1 MVTIRNNHL
10 EAVINP
16 KGAELVSLK
25 NEEGNEYIW
34 EGNPEF
40 WGKHSP
46 VLFPIVGAL
55 KNDTY
60 IYHDKEYNLPRHGFA
75 RDNEFTVKEQQLDN
89 IVFSLKAND
98 ATKKVYP
105 FDFELELKY
114 TLGIT
119 SLTVEYTVYNNGDE
133 KMPFS
138 IGAHPAFALPGNFED
153 YSLNFEKEEKLTSYP
168 LQENLLSPTT
178 VAVPTV
184 GKKLNLNHSLFVD
197 DALVFKQLN
206 SKMVTIE
213 KNDEVLLKVHFED
226 FPHLGIW
233 TKPGAPFLCI
243 EPWQGYADSINATGN
258 IFDKEGIVVLGE
270 KEKLSKR
277 FSIEVLC

>member
-25 NEEGNEYIW
+25 NKEGKEYMW

-60 IYHDKEYNLPRHGFA
+60 IYNDKEYKLSRHGFA
-75 RDNEFTVKEQQLDN
+75 RDNEFTVKEKQLDN
-89 IVFSLKAND
+89 VVFSLKAND
-98 ATKKVYP
+98 DTKQVYP

-114 TLGIT
+114 RLGIT
-119 SLTVEYTVYNNGDE
+119 SLIIEYTVYNNGSE

-168 LQENLLSPTT
+168 LQENLLSQTT
-178 VAVPTV
+178 VAVPTTD
-184 GKKLNLNHSLFVD
+184 KKLNLSHKLFAN

-206 SKMVTIE
+206 STSVAIE
-213 KNDEVLLKVHFED
+213 KNDEVLLKVNFED

-243 EPWQGYADSINATGN
+243 EPWQGYADSINTTGN
-258 IFDKEGIVVLGE
+258 IFDKEGIVVLNGE
-270 KEKLSKR
+270 EKLSKS
-277 FSIEVLC
+277 FSIEVLG

>member
-25 NEEGNEYIW
+25 NKDGKEYMW

-46 VLFPIVGAL
+46 LLFPIVGAL

-60 IYHDKEYNLPRHGFA
+60 IYNDKEYKLSRHGFA
-75 RDNEFTVKEQQLDN
+75 RDNEFTVKEKQLDN
-89 IVFSLKAND
+89 VVFSLKAND
-98 ATKKVYP
+98 DTKKVYP

-114 TLGIT
+114 RLGIT
-119 SLTVEYTVYNNGDE
+119 SLIIEYSVYNNGSE

-138 IGAHPAFALPGNFED
+138 IGAHPAFALPGNFEG

-168 LQENLLSPTT
+168 LQENLLSQTT
-178 VAVPTV
+178 VAVPTT
-184 GKKLNLNHSLFVD
+184 GKKLNLNHKLFAN

-206 SKMVTIE
+206 STSVAIE
-213 KNDEVLLKVHFED
+213 KNDEVLLKVNFED

-233 TKPGAPFLCI
+233 TKPEAPFLCI
-243 EPWQGYADSINATGN
+243 EPWQGYADSINTTGN
-258 IFDKEGIVVLGE
+258 IFDKEGIVVLNGE
-270 KEKLSKR
+270 EKLSKS
-277 FSIEVLC
+277 FSIEVLG